1 MTNVHA
7 PFDPPTL
14 PTMLTPVPPGD
25 SGAPAVVA
33 FYLPQY
39 HRIPENDAWWGEGFT
54 DWRNVTAAKPLYP
67 GHAVPNLPGELG
79 AYDLLS
85 RDVRSAQAELA
96 REHGVYGF
104 CYYFYWFGG
113 RRLLERP
120 LELMLE
126 DGQPDLPF
134 ALCWANE
141 PWTRRWDGREQDV
154 LMPQHHDRVP
164 DLAILDDLMPYF
176 EDPRYIRI
184 DGRPLLLVYRQGLM
198 PDAPGFAADLR
209 AEAVRRGLPGLFLCN
224 VLSIGDTERRAP
236 GFDAAVEFPP
246 QRTIGKEI
254 RARDLGADHA
264 FRGHIYDYASTVLSA
279 IARPTPS
286 YPCFPGV
293 MPRWDN
299 TARKGLRAHIFHGS
313 TPELFGRWL
322 RRASLDT
329 RRRNPG
335 APLVFVNSWNEWAEG
350 AQLEPDG
357 RSGTR
362 YLEAVR
368 RVVRVDVGEDAGTD
382 DQQVGT
388 RTSPTVVLDRGAH
401 AARAIEETTLREG
414 MPGDAGAATIADGAA
429 WIEQADGRQLDAAIL
444 ATSNDTLVI
453 RGWFYGDSRH
463 GERRR
468 SRGYLVLDSGSSVWH
483 APIIRRHR
491 RSDVLRGMLAQG
503 RWSRR
508 LIRATDRLPTVLA
521 RQVLRLRALGHDH
534 LGFEVRV
541 LLGGLPAGR
550 YRVGFIDVSNSR
562 ECRVATEFQLKVSG

>member
-1 MTNVHA
+1 MTDPQV
-7 PFDPPTL
+7 PFDPPASATA
-14 PTMLTPVPPGD
+14 LTPAPPGGP
-25 SGAPAVVA
+25 GAPAVVA

-54 DWRNVTAAKPLYP
+54 DWQNVTAAKPLYP
-67 GHAVPNLPGELG
+67 GHAIPNLPGELG

-96 REHGVYGF
+96 REHGIYGF

-154 LMPQHHDRVP
+154 LMPQHHDRVR

-224 VLSIGDTERRAP
+224 VLSIGDIERCAP

-246 QRTIGKEI
+246 HGTIGKEI

-279 IARPTPS
+279 VARPMPS

-322 RRASLDT
+322 RKAALVT
-329 RRRNPG
+329 RRLNPR

-350 AQLEPDG
+350 AHLEPDERVG
-357 RSGTR
+357 RG
-362 YLEAVR
+362 YLDVVH
-368 RVVRVDVGEDAGTD
+368 RVVMAGPDHEGATLPRVQRGRRSHRPKDPGTAPGG
-382 DQQVGT
+382 VW
-388 RTSPTVVLDRGAH
+388 H
-401 AARAIEETTLREG
+401 ATPLVSG
-414 MPGDAGAATIADGAA
+414 MPIEAAPWTEADGAG
-429 WIEQADGRQLDAAIL
+429 WIEEVDGR
-444 ATSNDTLVI
+444 TLEGSVI
-453 RGWFYGDSRH
+453 RVTCGQQRRLRGWFYGDSRPGGRH
-463 GERRR
+463 ETRA
-468 SRGYLVLDSGSSVWH
+468 YIVVSSAGARWH
-483 APIIRRHR
+483 APLAEATSPDGRASGQTRHQPAARRA
-491 RSDVLRGMLAQG
+491 DA
-503 RWSRR
+503 
-508 LIRATDRLPTVLA
+508 RA
-521 RQVLRLRALGHDH
+521 
-534 LGFEVRV
+534 
-541 LLGGLPAGR
+541 
-550 YRVGFIDVSNSR
+550 
-562 ECRVATEFQLKVSG
+562 

>member
-1 MTNVHA
+1 MPARSDAASGVAAGTR
-7 PFDPPTL
+7 
-14 PTMLTPVPPGD
+14 LTPVPPG
-25 SGAPAVVA
+25 GPAAPAVVA

-39 HRIPENDAWWGEGFT
+39 HRVAENDAWWGEGFT
-54 DWRNVTAAKPLYP
+54 DWRNVTAARPLYP

-79 AYDLLS
+79 EYDLLS
-85 RDVRSAQAELA
+85 RETRAAQAALA
-96 REHGVYGF
+96 REYGVYGF

-154 LMPQHHDRVP
+154 LMPQHHDRVR

-224 VLSIGDTERRAP
+224 VLSIGDVDRCAP

-246 QRTIGKEI
+246 QGTLGREI
-254 RARDLGADHA
+254 RPRSLGADPA
-264 FRGHIYDYASTVLSA
+264 FKGHIYDYASTVQTA

-286 YPCFPGV
+286 FPCFPGV

-299 TARKGLRAHIFHGS
+299 TARKGMRAHIFHGS
-313 TPELFGRWL
+313 TPELFERWL

-350 AQLEPDG
+350 AHLEPDDLTRNDYLQAARRGLSFDDPVELDCTSLGSATDAG
-357 RSGTR
+357 RHLTSLLRRDDRPLTAMTLRPGWPQGGR
-362 YLEAVR
+362 GDGILVR
-368 RVVRVDVGEDAGTD
+368 RCMDRCCRHQRHACPGPLCKVGRYD
-382 DQQVGT
+382 
-388 RTSPTVVLDRGAH
+388 P
-401 AARAIEETTLREG
+401 
-414 MPGDAGAATIADGAA
+414 
-429 WIEQADGRQLDAAIL
+429 
-444 ATSNDTLVI
+444 
-453 RGWFYGDSRH
+453 
-463 GERRR
+463 
-468 SRGYLVLDSGSSVWH
+468 SVW
-483 APIIRRHR
+483 
-491 RSDVLRGMLAQG
+491 L
-503 RWSRR
+503 
-508 LIRATDRLPTVLA
+508 
-521 RQVLRLRALGHDH
+521 
-534 LGFEVRV
+534 VRPV
-541 LLGGLPAGR
+541 
-550 YRVGFIDVSNSR
+550 
-562 ECRVATEFQLKVSG
+562 